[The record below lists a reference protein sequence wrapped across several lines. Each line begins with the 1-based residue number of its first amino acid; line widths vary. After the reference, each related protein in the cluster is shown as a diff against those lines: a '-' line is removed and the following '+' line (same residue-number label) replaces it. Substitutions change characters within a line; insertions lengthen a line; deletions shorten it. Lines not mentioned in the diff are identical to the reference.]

1 MVGFLRSLAL
11 AVLDAVEA
19 LVATAAPASA
29 HAVLVATAP
38 SGYQLLPD
46 SPRELRLTFSEPVD
60 VGLASVR
67 LVSPRGA
74 DVPGLGAPVHPD
86 GAAAALSIAI
96 PETLANGTYTAV
108 WRVVSADTH
117 PVQGAFTFSVREA
130 TAPAAVATEGDWLL
144 GGLYGVARF
153 LAAIGFAL
161 LLGTAFLAAACWP
174 GAASNRG
181 ARLLA
186 TVGAAT
192 ATCGSLA
199 ALVLYG
205 PYAAGRWVF
214 DPGVLGS
221 RIGVLLAVRV
231 VVLAAAWVFLRRWFG
246 VVRWQFV
253 VAAGLGVAV
262 TWGLG
267 AHGAGD
273 SLAYVTVPLSAV
285 HLVAIAVW
293 LGGLP
298 ALGVLLRT
306 GDVVGMRSAVP
317 RFSRIAGVCV
327 AVVVATGVYQS
338 WRQVGELSALV
349 DTAYGW
355 WLLGK
360 VALVALL
367 LGTGYLTRRWVRGQ
381 YASETVTKRTV
392 KRAPGEIRRFRTLVA
407 VEMAVAALVLG
418 VTATLVGT
426 EPAVAER
433 DRSRGPAGVE
443 GPLSMAVPFDA
454 GGLEG
459 RGQLALALDPSAV
472 GKNQLHLVLLTP
484 EGKPKSAP
492 EVRAELR
499 LEEAGIGPL
508 AVPLVAGGPGHWLS
522 TNLDLP
528 MPGRWEMSVV
538 VRTTEI
544 DQTTVRIPVNAR

>member
-1 MVGFLRSLAL
+1 M
-11 AVLDAVEA
+11 
-19 LVATAAPASA
+19 
-29 HAVLVATAP
+29 
-38 SGYQLLPD
+38 
-46 SPRELRLTFSEPVD
+46 
-60 VGLASVR
+60 
-67 LVSPRGA
+67 
-74 DVPGLGAPVHPD
+74 
-86 GAAAALSIAI
+86 
-96 PETLANGTYTAV
+96 
-108 WRVVSADTH
+108 
-117 PVQGAFTFSVREA
+117 
-130 TAPAAVATEGDWLL
+130 
-144 GGLYGVARF
+144 
-153 LAAIGFAL
+153 
-161 LLGTAFLAAACWP
+161 
-174 GAASNRG
+174 
-181 ARLLA
+181 
-186 TVGAAT
+186 
-192 ATCGSLA
+192 
-199 ALVLYG
+199 
-205 PYAAGRWVF
+205 
-214 DPGVLGS
+214 
-221 RIGVLLAVRV
+221 
-231 VVLAAAWVFLRRWFG
+231 
-246 VVRWQFV
+246 
-253 VAAGLGVAV
+253 
-262 TWGLG
+262 
-267 AHGAGD
+267 
-273 SLAYVTVPLSAV
+273 
-285 HLVAIAVW
+285 
-293 LGGLP
+293 
-298 ALGVLLRT
+298 
-306 GDVVGMRSAVP
+306 
-317 RFSRIAGVCV
+317 
-327 AVVVATGVYQS
+327 
-338 WRQVGELSALV
+338 GELSALV